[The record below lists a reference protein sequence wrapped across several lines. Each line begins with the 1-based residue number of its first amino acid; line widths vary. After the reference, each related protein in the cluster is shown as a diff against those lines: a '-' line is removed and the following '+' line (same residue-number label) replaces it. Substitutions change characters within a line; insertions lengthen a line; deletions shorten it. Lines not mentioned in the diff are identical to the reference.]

1 MLGRRC
7 KRQVLAW
14 ERVELARVMP
24 ASAANIRSQRNREM
38 IRAAAVT
45 ARESACTMHA
55 GAGTSSEATAAALG
69 EAEEGQRDVATDV
82 LRILTRGRY
91 AAKMR
96 SRKSVQYSS
105 VLGKTGLD
113 FCLQSRVMLRAAAAV
128 QGDL

>member
-55 GAGTSSEATAAALG
+55 GTGTSSEATAAALG
-69 EAEEGQRDVATDV
+69 EAEEGERDVAWRPTCSEYSQ
-82 LRILTRGRY
+82 GEGMQSES
-91 AAKMR
+91 AKQKISTVPCSEDR
-96 SRKSVQYSS
+96 P
-105 VLGKTGLD
+105 
-113 FCLQSRVMLRAAAAV
+113 
-128 QGDL
+128 

>member
-91 AAKMR
+91 AE
-96 SRKSVQYSS
+96 RKCEAENQYSTVPCWGRQALTS
-105 VLGKTGLD
+105 V
-113 FCLQSRVMLRAAAAV
+113 CRA
-128 QGDL
+128 G